1 MYLPSVAINIYM
13 YLPFSLLFV
22 VVSYITNAGSLWI
35 NNVSIPS
42 PPPLVPSFA
51 YQFHNHPALLAWEL
65 AYLPIVLKSVGM
77 CTLYRDELYCI
88 ILVNWK
94 SLGPEIVLLVNLKS
108 LGQSCPVFQ

>member
-42 PPPLVPSFA
+42 PPTRSLLCLSVP
-51 YQFHNHPALLAWEL
+51 
-65 AYLPIVLKSVGM
+65 
-77 CTLYRDELYCI
+77 
-88 ILVNWK
+88 
-94 SLGPEIVLLVNLKS
+94 
-108 LGQSCPVFQ
+108 